1 MPDPTTPAP
10 LSVSYGQFQA
20 TIPSEMLRGAGAL
33 NWLAIVQALLAAA
46 PQIMALVAQI
56 LAAFN
61 PTPTPTPAPAPLPP
75 AK

>member
-1 MPDPTTPAP
+1 MPDPTTAPAP

-20 TIPSEMLRGAGAL
+20 TVPADLVGKAAAL
-33 NWLAIVQALLAAA
+33 NWLAIIQVIMAAA
-46 PQIMALVAQI
+46 PQVMALIAQI

-61 PTPTPTPAPAPLPP
+61 PTPAPTPSPLPP